1 VIKRLFDILA
11 AFFGLLIVSPV
22 IVVFCL
28 GIWLRDFHNPFYVAE
43 RIGRRGRP
51 FRMVKLRSMIADAD
65 KSGVT
70 STSNTDNRI
79 TWIGRLVRAAKLDEI
94 TQLWNV
100 LWSDMSLV
108 GPRPNV
114 TKWGI
119 ELYTDEE
126 MRLLGMRP
134 GITDISSIVFADEG
148 AILAGAKEPD
158 LLYNQLI
165 RPWKSRLS
173 LTYLEHQSWWLDVE
187 LIVITIVGLFSRD
200 LALKLIE
207 KVLRGLQADDDLIQV
222 ASRRDRLNPAP
233 PPGSDRI
240 VTSLNHV

>member
-1 VIKRLFDILA
+1 MIKRLFDILA

-100 LWSDMSLV
+100 LWGDMSLV